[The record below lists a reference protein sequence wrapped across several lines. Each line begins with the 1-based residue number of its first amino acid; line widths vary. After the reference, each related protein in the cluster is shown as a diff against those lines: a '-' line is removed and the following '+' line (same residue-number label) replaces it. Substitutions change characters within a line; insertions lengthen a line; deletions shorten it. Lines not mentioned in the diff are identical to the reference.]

1 MSMSCLMTYNGWQ
14 NPILQDTK
22 MMPEKAKNPL
32 KKAGKPSRKKQER
45 TEITRSKL
53 IAAATLIFSEQGYDG
68 MTIRDIE
75 NAADV
80 QRGLLTYHFT
90 DKQSLWRAVADEV
103 FGLMGS
109 EFERRRDIAEELSE
123 HERLAFL
130 VRFHVRF
137 HAKHPEVSR
146 MMAQEASQDTWRIRY
161 LVDTKIKAA
170 AQTMRELVGI
180 SLGIDDKSFVHWYY
194 IMTSASATIFS
205 FEPEC
210 RLLFGVESRE
220 DSVVETHANM
230 LVDMLFNLRE
240 RKSSRT
246 I

>member
-1 MSMSCLMTYNGWQ
+1 
-14 NPILQDTK
+14 
-22 MMPEKAKNPL
+22 MPENAKKPVAV
-32 KKAGKPSRKKQER
+32 AGKPSRKKQER
-45 TEITRSKL
+45 TEITRAKL
-53 IAAATLIFSEQGYDG
+53 MAAATLIFSEQGYEG
-68 MTIRDIE
+68 ITVRDIE

-90 DKQSLWRAVADEV
+90 DKQSLWRAVADEI

-123 HERLAFL
+123 QERLAFL

-146 MMAQEASQDTWRIRY
+146 MMAQEAPQDTWRIRY
-161 LVDTKIKAA
+161 LVDTKIKGA

-194 IMTSASATIFS
+194 IMTSASSTIFS

-210 RLLFGVESRE
+210 RLLFGVESRQ

-230 LVDMLFNLRE
+230 LVSMLFNLRE
-240 RKSSRT
+240 RRGDRSS
-246 I
+246 